1 MKAKPRTLDA
11 FKNADDSISSDVFR
25 RTGMKITETEQQK
38 QHRLKRCFNVLKQ
51 VNAGEEPRS
60 FKPMQGIEAD
70 PRSIDWQDR
79 EGDISDTQSDITM
92 AELVVLDK
100 GKKRLEESFV

>member
-1 MKAKPRTLDA
+1 M
-11 FKNADDSISSDVFR
+11 
-25 RTGMKITETEQQK
+25 
-38 QHRLKRCFNVLKQ
+38 LKQ